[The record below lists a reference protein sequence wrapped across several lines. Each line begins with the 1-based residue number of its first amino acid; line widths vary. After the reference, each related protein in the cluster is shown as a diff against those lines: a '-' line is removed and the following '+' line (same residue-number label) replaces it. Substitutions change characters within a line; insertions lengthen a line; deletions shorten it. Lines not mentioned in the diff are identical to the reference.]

1 MMRRK
6 KSAVM
11 FLSAILLL
19 IGVTVA
25 NAEEANSAARPESGK
40 PTIQTHEA
48 KLAEAKIEEAKPTTD
63 LTVSV
68 LSAYISKGDE
78 LPIMLCTA

>member
-1 MMRRK
+1 MMRGKRRA
-6 KSAVM
+6 SV
-11 FLSAILLL
+11 FLSVIFLL
-19 IGVTVA
+19 IGAVAVVAAEVTP
-25 NAEEANSAARPESGK
+25 AEEAKKVEQKA
-40 PTIQTHEA
+40 
-48 KLAEAKIEEAKPTTD
+48 EEAKPTTD